1 MKSSDLGKKV
11 IRKELALIPKSP
23 GVYRMLNHK
32 GDILYVGK
40 AKNLPNRLKNYVSE
54 KNHIIRTER
63 MLSQTFKIE
72 ITTTAN
78 ESEALLLEANL
89 IKKFKPKFNIL
100 LKDDKSFPFIFIGN
114 KDQWPQ
120 VTKHRGKKDKDGFYF
135 GPFASAGS
143 ANWTVKMLQ
152 KIFLLRVCD
161 ETTFK
166 NRKRPC
172 ILYQIKRCSAPCV
185 GYVEKKEYK
194 NSVEATIRTTKGTN
208 FDYFSK
214 EAKNKF
220 FNEEYQVT
228 NLSDRM
234 GMRLEG
240 PKLENIVNTNI
251 KSEGLVKGVVQ
262 VPADG
267 NPIIMF
273 SDHGSIG
280 GYPKIAVVIT
290 ADHDKA
296 AQLAPGSRI
305 KFKEVNLDEAESLFK
320 TYSKDTKSYLEKIK

>member
-1 MKSSDLGKKV
+1 MSNTYFKILRPGTNSSIQDKGRNHLYHIGITLSGAMDQRIFSIANV
-11 IRKELALIPKSP
+11 IVNNNFNEGAIEFAYQGPLLQ
-23 GVYRMLNHK
+23 
-32 GDILYVGK
+32 
-40 AKNLPNRLKNYVSE
+40 LKNGNVNFVITGNVVFNILRKNSTIEEGKCFQSYLLE
-54 KNHIIRTER
+54 KEDQIDIIYTKDSVFGYLAIEGG
-63 MLSQTFKIE
+63 FKIE
-72 ITTTAN
+72 KVWDSYSVNTKAKIGPNNGEKFSAG
-78 ESEALLLEANL
+78 EKIY
-89 IKKFKPKFNIL
+89 IKKSEVNN
-100 LKDDKSFPFIFIGN
+100 FI
-114 KDQWPQ
+114 
-120 VTKHRGKKDKDGFYF
+120 KK
-135 GPFASAGS
+135 
-143 ANWTVKMLQ
+143 
-152 KIFLLRVCD
+152 KI
-161 ETTFK
+161 
-166 NRKRPC
+166 
-172 ILYQIKRCSAPCV
+172 
-185 GYVEKKEYK
+185 EYK

>member
-1 MKSSDLGKKV
+1 MSDTYFEILRSGTNSSIQDKGRTHLYHIGITISGAMDQRIFSISNALVNNNLNEGV
-11 IRKELALIPKSP
+11 IEFAYQGPLLQ
-23 GVYRMLNHK
+23 
-32 GDILYVGK
+32 
-40 AKNLPNRLKNYVSE
+40 LKNGSVNFVITGNVVFNILRKNSIIEEGKRFQSYLLE
-54 KNHIIRTER
+54 KEDQIDIIYTKDSVFGYLAIEGG
-63 MLSQTFKIE
+63 FKIE
-72 ITTTAN
+72 KVWDSYSVNTKAKIGPNNGEKFSAG
-78 ESEALLLEANL
+78 EKIY
-89 IKKFKPKFNIL
+89 IKKSEVNNF
-100 LKDDKSFPFIFIGN
+100 
-114 KDQWPQ
+114 
-120 VTKHRGKKDKDGFYF
+120 VKK
-135 GPFASAGS
+135 
-143 ANWTVKMLQ
+143 
-152 KIFLLRVCD
+152 KID
-161 ETTFK
+161 Y
-166 NRKRPC
+166 N
-172 ILYQIKRCSAPCV
+172 
-185 GYVEKKEYK
+185 
-194 NSVEATIRTTKGTN
+194 NSVTTTIRTTKGTN
-208 FDYFSK
+208 FDYFSE

>member
-1 MKSSDLGKKV
+1 MTETYFEILRAGTNSSIQDQG
-11 IRKELALIPKSP
+11 R
-23 GVYRMLNHK
+23 
-32 GDILYVGK
+32 
-40 AKNLPNRLKNYVSE
+40 KNLYHIGITISGAMDQKIFKLSNVLVNNHLNEGVIEFAYQGPLLKLKNGSVNFAITGNVDFNILRKNSE
-54 KNHIIRTER
+54 VEKGKCFQSHLLEKDDQLDIIYTKDSVFGYLAIEGG
-63 MLSQTFKIE
+63 FKIE
-72 ITTTAN
+72 KVWNSYSVNTKAKIGPN
-78 ESEALLLEANL
+78 NGEKFSVGEKIFFKNPEANN
-89 IKKFKPKFNIL
+89 F
-100 LKDDKSFPFIFIGN
+100 
-114 KDQWPQ
+114 
-120 VTKHRGKKDKDGFYF
+120 
-135 GPFASAGS
+135 
-143 ANWTVKMLQ
+143 
-152 KIFLLRVCD
+152 
-161 ETTFK
+161 
-166 NRKRPC
+166 
-172 ILYQIKRCSAPCV
+172 
-185 GYVEKKEYK
+185 EKKNIEYN
-194 NSVEATIRTTKGTN
+194 NSVATTIRTIKGTN
-208 FDYFSK
+208 FDYFSN

-296 AQLAPGSRI
+296 AQLVPGSKI
-305 KFKEVNLDEAESLFK
+305 KFNEVNLDEAESLFK
-320 TYSKDTKSYLEKIK
+320 AYSKDIKIYLEKIK

>member
-1 MKSSDLGKKV
+1 MSDTYFEILRSGTNSSIQDKGRTNLYHIGITISGAMDQRIFSISNALVNNNLNEGV
-11 IRKELALIPKSP
+11 IEFAYQGPLLQ
-23 GVYRMLNHK
+23 
-32 GDILYVGK
+32 
-40 AKNLPNRLKNYVSE
+40 LKNGSANIVITGNVVFNILRKNSTIEEGKCFQSYLLE
-54 KNHIIRTER
+54 KEDQIDIIYTKDSVFGYLAIEGG
-63 MLSQTFKIE
+63 FKIE
-72 ITTTAN
+72 KVWDSYSVNTKAKIGPNNGEKFSAG
-78 ESEALLLEANL
+78 EKIY
-89 IKKFKPKFNIL
+89 IKKSEVNN
-100 LKDDKSFPFIFIGN
+100 FI
-114 KDQWPQ
+114 
-120 VTKHRGKKDKDGFYF
+120 KK
-135 GPFASAGS
+135 
-143 ANWTVKMLQ
+143 
-152 KIFLLRVCD
+152 KI
-161 ETTFK
+161 
-166 NRKRPC
+166 
-172 ILYQIKRCSAPCV
+172 
-185 GYVEKKEYK
+185 EYK

-320 TYSKDTKSYLEKIK
+320 TYSKDTKGYLEKIK

>member
-1 MKSSDLGKKV
+1 MSDTYFEILRPGTNSSIQDKGRTNLYHIGITISGAMDQRIFTLSNALVNNNLNEGV
-11 IRKELALIPKSP
+11 IEFAYQGPLLQ
-23 GVYRMLNHK
+23 
-32 GDILYVGK
+32 
-40 AKNLPNRLKNYVSE
+40 LKNGSANFVITGNVVFNILRKNSIIEEGKCFQSYLLE
-54 KNHIIRTER
+54 KEDQIDIIYTKDSVFGYLAIEGG
-63 MLSQTFKIE
+63 FKIE
-72 ITTTAN
+72 KVWDSYSVNTKAKIGPNNGEKFSAG
-78 ESEALLLEANL
+78 EKIY
-89 IKKFKPKFNIL
+89 IKKSEVNN
-100 LKDDKSFPFIFIGN
+100 FI
-114 KDQWPQ
+114 
-120 VTKHRGKKDKDGFYF
+120 KK
-135 GPFASAGS
+135 
-143 ANWTVKMLQ
+143 
-152 KIFLLRVCD
+152 KI
-161 ETTFK
+161 
-166 NRKRPC
+166 
-172 ILYQIKRCSAPCV
+172 
-185 GYVEKKEYK
+185 EYK

-305 KFKEVNLDEAESLFK
+305 IFKEVNLDEAESLFK

>member
-1 MKSSDLGKKV
+1 MDQKIFKLSNVLVNNNLNEGV
-11 IRKELALIPKSP
+11 IEFAYQGPLLK
-23 GVYRMLNHK
+23 
-32 GDILYVGK
+32 
-40 AKNLPNRLKNYVSE
+40 LKNGSVNFAITGNVDFNILRKNSE
-54 KNHIIRTER
+54 VEKGKCFQSHLLEKDDQLDIIYTKDSVFGYLAIEGG
-63 MLSQTFKIE
+63 FKIE
-72 ITTTAN
+72 KVWNSYSVNTKAKIGPN
-78 ESEALLLEANL
+78 NGE
-89 IKKFKPKFNIL
+89 KF
-100 LKDDKSFPFIFIGN
+100 SVGE
-114 KDQWPQ
+114 
-120 VTKHRGKKDKDGFYF
+120 
-135 GPFASAGS
+135 
-143 ANWTVKMLQ
+143 
-152 KIFLLRVCD
+152 KIFL
-161 ETTFK
+161 K
-166 NRKRPC
+166 NPE
-172 ILYQIKRCSAPCV
+172 ANNF
-185 GYVEKKEYK
+185 EKKNIEYN
-194 NSVEATIRTTKGTN
+194 NSVATTIRTIKGTN
-208 FDYFSK
+208 FDYFSN

-296 AQLAPGSRI
+296 AQLVPGSKI
-305 KFKEVNLDEAESLFK
+305 KFNEVNLDEAESLFK
-320 TYSKDTKSYLEKIK
+320 TYSKDIKSYLEKIK

>member
-1 MKSSDLGKKV
+1 MSDTYFEILRSGTNSSIQDKGRTHLYHIGITISGAMDQRIFSISNALVNNNLNEGV
-11 IRKELALIPKSP
+11 IEFAYQGPLLQ
-23 GVYRMLNHK
+23 
-32 GDILYVGK
+32 
-40 AKNLPNRLKNYVSE
+40 LKNGSANFVITGNVVFNILRKNSIIEEGKCFQSYFLE
-54 KNHIIRTER
+54 KEDQIDIIYTKDSVFGYLAIEGG
-63 MLSQTFKIE
+63 FKIE
-72 ITTTAN
+72 KVWDSYSVNTKAKIGPNNGEKFSAG
-78 ESEALLLEANL
+78 EKIY
-89 IKKFKPKFNIL
+89 IKKSEVNNF
-100 LKDDKSFPFIFIGN
+100 
-114 KDQWPQ
+114 
-120 VTKHRGKKDKDGFYF
+120 VKK
-135 GPFASAGS
+135 
-143 ANWTVKMLQ
+143 
-152 KIFLLRVCD
+152 KI
-161 ETTFK
+161 
-166 NRKRPC
+166 
-172 ILYQIKRCSAPCV
+172 
-185 GYVEKKEYK
+185 EYK

-267 NPIIMF
+267 NPIVMF

>member
-1 MKSSDLGKKV
+1 MSDTYFEILRSGTNSSIQDKGRTNLYHIGITISGAMDQRIFSISNALVNNNLNEGV
-11 IRKELALIPKSP
+11 IEFAYQGPLLQ
-23 GVYRMLNHK
+23 
-32 GDILYVGK
+32 
-40 AKNLPNRLKNYVSE
+40 LKNGSANFVITGNVVFNILRKNSTIEEGKCFQSYLLE
-54 KNHIIRTER
+54 KEDQIDIIYTKDSVFGYLAIEGG
-63 MLSQTFKIE
+63 FKIE
-72 ITTTAN
+72 KVWDSYSVNTKAKIGPNNGEKFSAG
-78 ESEALLLEANL
+78 EKIY
-89 IKKFKPKFNIL
+89 IKKSEVNN
-100 LKDDKSFPFIFIGN
+100 FI
-114 KDQWPQ
+114 
-120 VTKHRGKKDKDGFYF
+120 KK
-135 GPFASAGS
+135 
-143 ANWTVKMLQ
+143 
-152 KIFLLRVCD
+152 KI
-161 ETTFK
+161 
-166 NRKRPC
+166 
-172 ILYQIKRCSAPCV
+172 
-185 GYVEKKEYK
+185 EYK

-290 ADHDKA
+290 ADHDKV

-305 KFKEVNLDEAESLFK
+305 IFKEVNLDEAESLFK

>member
-1 MKSSDLGKKV
+1 MSDTYFEILRSGTNSSIQDKGRTHLYHIGITISGAMDQRIFSISNALVNNNLNEGV
-11 IRKELALIPKSP
+11 IEFAYQGPLLQ
-23 GVYRMLNHK
+23 
-32 GDILYVGK
+32 
-40 AKNLPNRLKNYVSE
+40 LKNGSANFVITGNVVFNILRKNSIIEEGKCFQSYFLE
-54 KNHIIRTER
+54 KEDQIDIIYTKDSVFGYLAIEGG
-63 MLSQTFKIE
+63 FKIE
-72 ITTTAN
+72 KVWDSYSVNTKAKIGPNNGEKFSAG
-78 ESEALLLEANL
+78 EKIY
-89 IKKFKPKFNIL
+89 IKKSEVNNF
-100 LKDDKSFPFIFIGN
+100 
-114 KDQWPQ
+114 
-120 VTKHRGKKDKDGFYF
+120 VKK
-135 GPFASAGS
+135 
-143 ANWTVKMLQ
+143 
-152 KIFLLRVCD
+152 KI
-161 ETTFK
+161 
-166 NRKRPC
+166 
-172 ILYQIKRCSAPCV
+172 
-185 GYVEKKEYK
+185 EYK
-194 NSVEATIRTTKGTN
+194 NSVEATIRITKGTN

-267 NPIIMF
+267 NPIVMF